1 MQASQ
6 SAIWPTFDLP
16 LAVSQALTGE
26 LTPEQ
31 AADAAS
37 SVSRG
42 VQHIL
47 AALSCQL
54 NDRDSILDKPSVV
67 SIIEV
72 SASLL
77 ETAGIIKNVANEE

>member
-1 MQASQ
+1 MHASQ

-47 AALSCQL
+47 AALSCSL
-54 NDRDSILDKPSVV
+54 NDRDSVLDKPSVI
-67 SIIEV
+67 SIIEI
-72 SASLL
+72 SASML
-77 ETAGIIKNVANEE
+77 ETAEIIKNIASEE